1 VRADRLVAILLLLQ
15 ARGGMSAPALARELE
30 VSTRTIYRDLE
41 ALGAAGVPVY
51 AERGAQ
57 GGVRLIEGYRTNLT
71 GLTAG
76 EAEALFLMGTPGPLD
91 ELGLGP
97 ALDGAHRKLMAT
109 LSPAGRTHAERVRQ
123 RVHVDPAGWEREPR
137 DLPWLPVIAR
147 ALWNDH
153 RLDVRYVRGDNQV
166 VERTVDPL
174 GLVLKAGQWYL
185 AALSGKWDVTYRVSR
200 VLEATEVQKRAN
212 RPDDFDLVEYW
223 AAHLAEFEAE
233 RGRAVVRVRV
243 SPTAIDRLPAHL
255 GEGVRSQTLEVEPDP
270 DGWRQLELVFASLA
284 EARTQLLGLGAD
296 VVVVEPSELRADMA
310 RVAGDVVDLYAES

>member
-1 VRADRLVAILLLLQ
+1 MRADRLVAILLLLQ

-57 GGVRLIEGYRTNLT
+57 GGVRLVEGYRTNLT

-123 RVHVDPAGWEREPR
+123 RVHVDPVGWERAPR
-137 DLPWLPVIAR
+137 QLPWLPVIAR
-147 ALWNDH
+147 ALFNDH
-153 RLDVRYVRGDNQV
+153 RLEMRYVRADNKV

-174 GLVLKAGQWYL
+174 GLILKAGQWYL
-185 AALSGKWDVTYRVSR
+185 AALAGQWDVTYRVSR
-200 VLEATEVQKRAN
+200 VVEAAEVEERCR
-212 RPDDFDLVEYW
+212 RPEPFELAPYW
-223 AAHLAEFEAE
+223 AERMEEFEAD
-233 RGRAVVRVRV
+233 RGRTVVRVRV
-243 SPTAIDRLPAHL
+243 SPSAVDELAMYL
-255 GEGVRSQTLEVEPDP
+255 GEDARARTLEVEPDA
-270 DGWRQLELVFASLA
+270 DGWRGLELTFDSLVD
-284 EARTQLLGLGAD
+284 ARVQLLGLGPAVD
-296 VVVVEPSELRADMA
+296 VVEPAKLRREMA
-310 RVAGDVVDLYAES
+310 RVAKQVVDLYR

>member
-1 VRADRLVAILLLLQ
+1 MRADRLVAILLLLQ

-57 GGVRLIEGYRTNLT
+57 GGVRLVEGYRTNLT

-137 DLPWLPVIAR
+137 ELPWLPVIAR

-153 RLDVRYVRGDNQV
+153 RIHLRYVRGDNQI

-185 AALSGKWDVTYRVSR
+185 AAMAGKWDVTYRVSR
-200 VLEATEVQKRAN
+200 VLEAAEVRERAS
-212 RPDDFDLVEYW
+212 RPDDFDLVAYW
-223 AAHLAEFEAE
+223 AAHLADFDAE
-233 RGRAVVRVRV
+233 RGRATVRVRV
-243 SPTAIDRLPAHL
+243 APTAIDRLPTHL
-255 GEGVRSQTLEVEPDP
+255 GEGVRFQSLEAEPDA
-270 DGWRQLELVFASLA
+270 DGWRDLELVFASLT
-284 EARTQLLGLGAD
+284 EARTELLGLGAE
-296 VVVVEPSELRADMA
+296 VVVVEPDELRADMA
-310 RVAGDVVDLYAES
+310 QVAKQVVDLYASS